1 MAAAAPRPD
10 GAAAAGTADD
20 GALLIARLG
29 PSPVAPPALA
39 ALARLLHGLRASL
52 LDAGVPIDSF
62 QGFVAEI
69 DSLPGPYDESEGG
82 LALLGLDPRGHGAHV
97 DAFDATSG
105 VLLRGEPVAC
115 VALKPLPA
123 AGRGAGE
130 IKRLFVVP
138 GARGARHGRRMTLRL
153 VAEARARGFSALV
166 LDTLERLPAAL
177 ALYRELGFAPVPAY
191 VHNPMH
197 DVHFL
202 GLRLGDDGR
211 DAGSDAQLEEARCRT
226 LAHAADTRHGRGPA
240 TPAGPAHHCPAAA
253 PAPHAGQ

>member
-1 MAAAAPRPD
+1 MPT
-10 GAAAAGTADD
+10 G

-69 DSLPGPYDESEGG
+69 DSLPGPYDESKGG
-82 LALLGLDPRGHGAHV
+82 LALLGLDPRGLGAHV

-130 IKRLFVVP
+130 IKRLFVAP

-153 VAEARARGFSALV
+153 VAEARTRGFSALV

-177 ALYRELGFAPVPAY
+177 ALYRELGFTPVPAY
-191 VHNPMH
+191 VHNPMP

-202 GLRLGDDGR
+202 GLQLGDDGR
-211 DAGSDAQLEEARCRT
+211 DAGGDAQLEEARCCT
-226 LAHAADTRHGRGPA
+226 LAHAADTLHGRGPA
-240 TPAGPAHHCPAAA
+240 TPAGS
-253 PAPHAGQ
+253 APHAGQ